1 MMERREDGT
10 QLMMARQ
17 RSDALAVSTQARRPP
32 NSPCVH
38 VHAPTSIGFLVC
50 NFTSFIIIA
59 APGKMSIP
67 ILNLSWASDP
77 TLKPGLLQHLKA
89 ALFDVGF
96 LYITNHGVEQQTIDN
111 LTKLLPELFALPTE
125 EKIKMSKLNSPHF
138 LGYSGF
144 AEERTVGKPD
154 LREQFDLATEL
165 PDVYR
170 SVSNGTNGDC
180 VKDIRQVSKNK
191 TTEQVRDFS
200 KLYWRL
206 RGPNQFPPEDALP
219 GFRKAFVEYHDAVQE
234 LSYRFVHLVE
244 EAFGIRV
251 GTFDHFFGRQTSKTS
266 NGSTQ
271 GADFLPP
278 QHRIKLLRYPPSDET
293 DGGQGVGAHKDSSGW
308 LTFLYQ
314 VGEEP
319 GLEVLSSTGKWLPV
333 KPIKGS
339 FVVNFGNAFDAATEG
354 AVKATIHRV
363 IAPGPK
369 SNVRYSIPFF
379 QVRSSRIMNLTA
391 TDMIAGPTI
400 GYVCIR
406 STKLR
411 PTLCTTNA
419 KRS

>member
-1 MMERREDGT
+1 
-10 QLMMARQ
+10 
-17 RSDALAVSTQARRPP
+17 
-32 NSPCVH
+32 
-38 VHAPTSIGFLVC
+38 
-50 NFTSFIIIA
+50 
-59 APGKMSIP
+59 MSIP

-111 LTKLLPELFALPTE
+111 LTNLLPDLFALSPE
-125 EKIKMSKLNSPHF
+125 EKAEIGKLNSSHF

-144 AEERTVGKPD
+144 AEERTIGKPD

-165 PDVYR
+165 PVAYQ
-170 SVSNGTNGDC
+170 SVGNGTNDTYANNH
-180 VKDIRQVSKNK
+180 DYSSKNGIA
-191 TTEQVRDFS
+191 ERQRDFS

-206 RGPNQFPPEDALP
+206 RGPNQFPPEHAIP
-219 GFRKAFVEYHDAVQE
+219 NFRKAFTEYHDAVQE

-244 EAFGIRV
+244 EAFGIPV
-251 GTFDHFFGRQTSKTS
+251 GTFDHFFGRQPSGAS
-266 NGSTQ
+266 NGPTQ
-271 GADFLPP
+271 RADFLPP
-278 QHRIKLLRYPPSDET
+278 QHRIKLLRYPPSDEV
-293 DGGQGVGAHKDSSGW
+293 DRGQGVGAHKDSSGW

-363 IAPGPK
+363 IAPAPN

-379 QVRSSRIMNLTA
+379 QVHVPLLTKPGLSL
-391 TDMIAGPTI
+391 TCIAGPTI
-400 GYVCIR
+400 GHVR
-406 STKLR
+406 V
-411 PTLCTTNA
+411 
-419 KRS
+419 

>member
-1 MMERREDGT
+1 
-10 QLMMARQ
+10 
-17 RSDALAVSTQARRPP
+17 
-32 NSPCVH
+32 
-38 VHAPTSIGFLVC
+38 
-50 NFTSFIIIA
+50 
-59 APGKMSIP
+59 MSIP

-111 LTKLLPELFALPTE
+111 LTDLLPDLFAICPE
-125 EKIKMSKLNSPHF
+125 DKAKMSKLNSPHF

-144 AEERTVGKPD
+144 AEERTIGKPD

-165 PDVYR
+165 PVVYH
-170 SVSNGTNGDC
+170 D
-180 VKDIRQVSKNK
+180 
-191 TTEQVRDFS
+191 RDFS

-206 RGPNQFPPEDALP
+206 RGPNQFPPEDAVP
-219 GFRKAFVEYHDAVQE
+219 TFRRAFTEYHDAVQE

-244 EAFGIRV
+244 EAFGIPV
-251 GTFDHFFGRQTSKTS
+251 GTFDHFFGRQAAKASQQT
-266 NGSTQ
+266 G
-271 GADFLPP
+271 DFLPP
-278 QHRIKLLRYPPSDET
+278 QHRIKLLRYPPSDQE

-314 VGEEP
+314 VGDEP

-333 KPIKGS
+333 RPIKGS

-363 IAPGPK
+363 ISPGPR

-379 QVRSSRIMNLTA
+379 QGLPLDMSVSEVRN
-391 TDMIAGPTI
+391 
-400 GYVCIR
+400 YVPESVRRMRRETGRTNDETQSFLDPRWDSLGESQLRKWIR
-406 STKLR
+406 SHKDVALKHYGQEAVNYYT
-411 PTLCTTNA
+411 A
-419 KRS
+419 AD